1 MKKKITYDM
10 ALAVGTKKLHSGR
23 KFMYDAVEATH
34 RKYIG
39 KNSFYKTKFLE
50 KRSCPLCNSKKKNTL
65 FKKRGG
71 IYRKCK
77 NCELVYLDPVF
88 KDKEL
93 SKYYKNLH
101 DAQSIVTKNE
111 SNFYKRIYTLGLKA
125 IEKFKKPNRILDVGC
140 SSGYFLDIAKS
151 RGWKTYGI
159 ELGSK
164 EAKLAKLNH
173 EVFEK
178 DIQYLDKLKK
188 FDVITMWDVIEHIK
202 NGHIAMQ
209 HMRKRLVKNG
219 FIFFQTPNVNSLAA
233 RILQEKCNVFDGLEH
248 VNLYDKSTIYKLAK
262 QNGFKVI
269 YYESVISEIPVISN
283 YLNYTNPYHGESKFN
298 DSVLGLIDE
307 KKLHK
312 ELLGY
317 KMQTILQKV

>member
-10 ALAVGTKKLHSGR
+10 ALSVGAKKLHSGR
-23 KFMYDAVEATH
+23 KFMQDAVEATH
-34 RKYIG
+34 KKYIG
-39 KNSFYKTKFLE
+39 KNLFYKSKYLE
-50 KRSCPLCNSKKKNTL
+50 KRNCPLCNSKNKITL

-71 IYRKCK
+71 IYRRCK
-77 NCELVYLDPVF
+77 KCELVYLDPVF

-93 SKYYKNLH
+93 LKYYQNLH
-101 DAQSIVTKNE
+101 NAQSIVTKNE
-111 SNFYKRIYTLGLKA
+111 SSFYKKIYTIGLKA
-125 IEKFKKPNRILDVGC
+125 IEKFKKPNLILDVGC

-159 ELGSK
+159 ELGVK
-164 EAKLAKLNH
+164 EANLAKLNH
-173 EVFEK
+173 VVFEK
-178 DIQYLDKLKK
+178 DIKYLDKLKK

-202 NGHIAMQ
+202 NGHISIQ
-209 HMRKRLVKNG
+209 QMRKRLVRDG
-219 FIFFQTPNVNSLAA
+219 LIFFQTPNVNSLAA

-248 VNLYDKSTIYKLAK
+248 VNLYDESTMYKLAK

-269 YYESVISEIPVISN
+269 YYKSVISEIPVISN
-283 YLNYTNPYHGESKFN
+283 YLNYTNPYYGESKFN
-298 DSVLGLIDE
+298 DSVLDLINE

-317 KMQTILQKV
+317 KMQTIFQKI